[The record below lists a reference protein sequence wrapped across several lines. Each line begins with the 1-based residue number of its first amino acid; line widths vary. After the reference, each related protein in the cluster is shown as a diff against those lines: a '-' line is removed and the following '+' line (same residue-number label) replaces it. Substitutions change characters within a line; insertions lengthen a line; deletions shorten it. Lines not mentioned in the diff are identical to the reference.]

1 MSIDFDNDDEDFE
14 DIIDIEEED
23 VVILDDEEE
32 IDDDEKLETGGDID
46 DVDEDEF
53 EVELDNEEEDDEED
67 IDIDVLDIEE
77 KTDIK
82 IDEKKHITVP
92 FITKYE
98 YPKIISTR
106 AQQIASGSPIFIDI
120 NDNELKKKKPMEIA
134 ELELKQGK
142 LNNIKIKRILP
153 NGIVEIRKLSELK
166 FYSFY

>member
-1 MSIDFDNDDEDFE
+1 MSSIDFDNDDFNIDDDVVIIDDDDND
-14 DIIDIEEED
+14 DIIDE
-23 VVILDDEEE
+23 
-32 IDDDEKLETGGDID
+32 DEKLEAPGDID

-53 EVELDNEEEDDEED
+53 EVEVENDDDDEEED

-77 KTDIK
+77 KK
-82 IDEKKHITVP
+82 EDEKSETKNITVP

-120 NDNELKKKKPMEIA
+120 DDIELKKKKPMEIA

-153 NGIVEIRKLSELK
+153 NGKIEMRKLSELK

>member
-1 MSIDFDNDDEDFE
+1 MSSIDFDNEDFD
-14 DIIDIEEED
+14 DIIDQED
-23 VVILDDEEE
+23 IVIIDTDE
-32 IDDDEKLETGGDID
+32 IDDDEKLEATGDID

-53 EVELDNEEEDDEED
+53 EIEIEDGDDGEDGDD

-77 KTDIK
+77 KIEEVK
-82 IDEKKHITVP
+82 INDDKFITVP

-106 AQQIASGSPIFIDI
+106 AQQIASGSPIFINID
-120 NDNELKKKKPMEIA
+120 DNELKKKKPMEIA
-134 ELELKQGK
+134 ELELKLGK

-153 NGIVEIRKLSELK
+153 NGKIEIRLLSELK